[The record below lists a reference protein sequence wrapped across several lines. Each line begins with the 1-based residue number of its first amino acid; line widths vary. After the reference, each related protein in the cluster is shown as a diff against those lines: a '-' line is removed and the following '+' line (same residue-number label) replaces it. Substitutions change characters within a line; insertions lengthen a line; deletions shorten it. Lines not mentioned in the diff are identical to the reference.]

1 MLSYLL
7 KIKITN
13 ESVRSK
19 YEAAIAKMETEEY
32 KKNLHKDS
40 GFDLFIPINPDI
52 ILNGVGIP
60 TPFQT
65 TKGDGAYKFN
75 NNETQRVGISCTK
88 LIDLGIQCAAYRLEP
103 FDHRHFPQPFYV
115 YPRSSI
121 SKTSFRL
128 ANNVGIIDSGYRGN
142 LKAAL
147 DNIGHTTS
155 HLIPFTRLLQ
165 ICMPDLSP
173 FKVVIVDS
181 LDDTTRGAGG
191 FGSTGN

>member
-1 MLSYLL
+1 MPSYLL
-7 KIKITN
+7 KLKITN
-13 ESVRSK
+13 ESVRAK
-19 YEAAIAKMETEEY
+19 YEAAIAKMETDEY
-32 KKNLHKDS
+32 KKNPHKDS
-40 GFDLFIPINPDI
+40 GFDLFIPMNP
-52 ILNGVGIP
+52 
-60 TPFQT
+60 PFT
-65 TKGDGAYKFN
+65 EGGKG
-75 NNETQRVGISCTK
+75 QWIGISCTR
-88 LIDLGIQCAAYRLEP
+88 LVDLGIQCAAYKVYDLNDIDAP
-103 FDHRHFPQPFYV
+103 QDPQPFYV

-142 LKAAL
+142 IRAAL